1 MDMSL
6 IQKFARNCNGGV
18 AVYFAAALV
27 PLMLGAGVAIDMV
40 QVNAST
46 TVLQNAVDA
55 AALGGASSGET
66 DKAKIEK
73 VVKSYLTANKAGAVL
88 ETITDFDVKL
98 DENNNT
104 LSVTVSGQRPTSLM
118 HLAGIDKV
126 DIFARAVVNLP
137 SDGLEVAMVL
147 DVTGSMNADG
157 RLPALK
163 SAAKDFVDTMMEAKD
178 NGAYVRVGVVP
189 FSEYVNVGLSRRN
202 ESWIDVPADT
212 SVTQPQVC
220 SIQYPHRQ
228 WTNCTEVQKTGY
240 NDGVPYTYTSYE
252 NCTVVDGQAE
262 NVCHTPVQTS
272 KWYGCVG
279 SRNNPLDEQIGKVS
293 TRYPGLMNI
302 TCNDEIQTLTD
313 DGTKLKSKINNLA
326 ASGNT
331 YVPTGLLWG
340 WNMVDGSDPLDEA
353 KSAAEIKAKG
363 GTKAIVL
370 MTDGDNTI
378 SATYPT
384 HQGSDGDTA
393 DKKVTELCKNIKKD
407 DIVIYT
413 ISFMVT
419 DADSITMLEKCASD
433 PSKAFSADNAAQLSQ
448 AFGDISESLMAMRL
462 SK

>member
-1 MDMSL
+1 MSL
-6 IQKFARNCNGGV
+6 IQKFARDCSGGV
-18 AVYFAAALV
+18 AVYFATALV
-27 PLMLGAGVAIDMV
+27 PLMLGAGVAIDLV
-40 QVNAST
+40 QVNAANT
-46 TVLQNAVDA
+46 ILQNAVDA
-55 AALGGASSGET
+55 AALSGAASGET
-66 DKAKIEK
+66 DKAEIEE
-73 VVKSYLTANKAGAVL
+73 VVEKFLTANKADAVL

-98 DENNNT
+98 DKNRNT
-104 LSVTVSGQRPTSLM
+104 LQITVSGKRPTSLM

-126 DIFARAVVNLP
+126 GISATAEVSLP

-163 SAAKDFVDTMMEAKD
+163 SAATDFVDTMMEAKD
-178 NGAYVRVGVVP
+178 KGGYVRVGIVP

-202 ESWIDVPADT
+202 EPWIDVVADS
-212 SVTQPQVC
+212 SVTLPEVC

-228 WTNCTEVQKTGY
+228 WNNCTEVPKTGY

-252 NCTVVDGQAE
+252 NCTVVDGPAE
-262 NVCHTPVQTS
+262 NVCHTPVNTS
-272 KWYGCVG
+272 KWNGCVG
-279 SRNNPLDEQIGKVS
+279 SRNDPLDEEIGTPS
-293 TRYPGLMNI
+293 TRYVGLMNI
-302 TCNDEIQTLTD
+302 GCNDEIMTLTD
-313 DGTKLKSKINNLA
+313 NETKLKAKINGLV

-340 WNMVDGSDPLDEA
+340 WNMVDGSNPLDEA

-378 SATYPT
+378 SATYPK
-384 HQGSDGDTA
+384 HEGSDGDVA
-393 DKKVTELCKNIKKD
+393 DDKVAMLCENIKKD
-407 DIVIYT
+407 DVAIFT

-419 DADSITMLEKCASD
+419 NTDTIDMLEKCASD
-433 PSKAFSADNAAQLSQ
+433 KSKAFSADNAAQLSQ
-448 AFGDISESLMAMRL
+448 AFGEISESLMAMRL